1 MASSTPRTY
10 EWLVVVPDKPGALA
24 KRLEVR
30 PQHFEGLTKL
40 KESGAFKMGG
50 AVLEEMPPDDEVS
63 SMKFSGSTLMVVAES
78 KQAVVDLIKDDIY
91 VKSGVWD
98 LEKAMIWPAKI
109 AFRFP

>member
-1 MASSTPRTY
+1 MEPRHSPSS
-10 EWLVVVPDKPGALA
+10 EHWKPETDGHL
-24 KRLEVR
+24 
-30 PQHFEGLTKL
+30 
-40 KESGAFKMGG
+40 G

-63 SMKFSGSTLMVVAES
+63 SMRFSGSTLMIVAES
-78 KQAVVDLIKDDIY
+78 KQAVIDLIKDDIY